1 MNLEYSTEQV
11 ALADSITAFLAEK
24 AGVADHVRAHLD
36 DPRGTTD
43 TVWRGLAALG
53 ATGLLVAPEYGGSG
67 ATMVDAGIV
76 AEALGAAVNPGPWL
90 SCAATSRA
98 LSRFGLEDEAAA
110 LLAGIA
116 GGSVIATLG
125 PLRGR
130 GPQSSGDGPAVLL
143 HGEIDRLG
151 DVVAADIALIP
162 IREHAGWALHSVP
175 TADLQFTEV
184 TGIDRTRKVFRAQFD
199 DVPARLLG
207 RAGDDAISA
216 LRDDMLALAAA
227 DALGAA
233 QRLLDMTIEYA
244 KSRRQFGQPI
254 GSFQAVQQLCV
265 SMFQTVE
272 LGRGG
277 VLRAL
282 WAADDA
288 DSAQRRLAAARI
300 KAFGA
305 RLATVGDTAIQVF
318 GGIGYTWEHDA
329 HLYLRR
335 LLGFSTFLG
344 SSDNY
349 LEQVGAALV
358 AGCRPGKDMPR

>member
-1 MNLEYSTEQV
+1 MNLEYSTEQR
-11 ALADSITAFLAEK
+11 ALADTVRAFLAEK
-24 AGVADHVRAHLD
+24 AGVTEHVRALLD

-43 TVWRGLAALG
+43 PVWHGLAALG

-67 ATMVDAGIV
+67 ATMVDAGVV

-90 SCAATSRA
+90 SCAAASRA
-98 LSRFGLEDEAAA
+98 LFRFGLEAQAAV

-116 GGSVIATLG
+116 EGSVVATVG
-125 PLRGR
+125 PLRGQ
-130 GPQSSGDGPAVLL
+130 GPESSGDGSEVLL
-143 HGEIDRLG
+143 RGEIDRLG
-151 DVVAADIALIP
+151 DAAAADIALIP
-162 IREHAGWALHSVP
+162 IRDHAGWALHSVS
-175 TADLQFTEV
+175 TADLEITEV
-184 TGIDRTRKVFRAQFD
+184 TGIDRTRNVFRARLD
-199 DVPARLLG
+199 DVPARVLG
-207 RAGDDAISA
+207 RAGDEAITS
-216 LRDDMLALAAA
+216 LRDDVLALAAA

-233 QRLLDMTIEYA
+233 QRLLDLTIDHA

-288 DSAQRRLAAARI
+288 DSAERPLASARI
-300 KAFGA
+300 KAFSA

-344 SSDNY
+344 GSDDY
-349 LEQVGAALV
+349 VEQLGAALV
-358 AGCRPGKDMPR
+358 VGCRAGRDRVR

>member
-1 MNLEYSTEQV
+1 MNLVYSTEQI
-11 ALADSITAFLAEK
+11 ALADTVRGFLTEH
-24 AGVADHVRAHLD
+24 AGVTDHVRAHLD

-43 TVWRGLAALG
+43 TVWQGLAGLG

-90 SCAATSRA
+90 SCAAATRA
-98 LSRFGLEDEAAA
+98 LVRFGLEDEGAA

-116 GGSVIATLG
+116 DGSVVATVG
-125 PLRGR
+125 PLRGP
-130 GPQSSGDGPAVLL
+130 GPESIGAGPEVLL
-143 HGEIDRLG
+143 RGEIDRLG
-151 DVVAADIALIP
+151 DAAVADTVLIP
-162 IREHAGWALHSVP
+162 ACESGGWVLYAVS
-175 TADLQFTEV
+175 TAHLQLT
-184 TGIDRTRKVFRAQFD
+184 TAAGIDPTRKVFRARFD
-199 DVPARLLG
+199 DVPARALG
-207 RAGDDAISA
+207 RAGDEAITA
-216 LRDDMLALAAA
+216 LRDDVLTLAAA

-233 QRLLDMTIEYA
+233 QRLLDLTIEYA
-244 KSRRQFGQPI
+244 KHRRQFGQPI

-288 DSAQRRLAAARI
+288 DAAERRVAAARV
-300 KAFGA
+300 KAFGS

-344 SSDNY
+344 TGDGY
-349 LEQVGAALV
+349 LEQLGAELV
-358 AGCRPGKDMPR
+358 AGCRAGKDGVR